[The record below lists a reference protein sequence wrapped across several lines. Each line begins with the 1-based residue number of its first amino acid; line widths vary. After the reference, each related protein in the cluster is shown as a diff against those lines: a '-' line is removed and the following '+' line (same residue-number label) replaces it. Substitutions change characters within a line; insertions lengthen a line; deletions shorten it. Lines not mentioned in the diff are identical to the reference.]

1 MNTTSWDERQAKRLK
16 ELMLVN
22 PRICLDRH
30 QQDLKV
36 CKEYLSNENTKD
48 FEEML
53 VCALKKV
60 ENYLSYNRK
69 HLGIENDYL
78 DILGDVGLIAI
89 KKLSTFRG
97 GSLFSTWVKGIMRY
111 ELLKYYSKKHNKNE
125 VKLSE
130 NIINENQ
137 IEKFEDQEKLKKYF
151 LGLSKQETFIIN
163 AIVFNG
169 HTTESLADK
178 IKRPTELLNKIYL
191 DGLSKIKNN
200 IKLGMIL

>member
-1 MNTTSWDERQAKRLK
+1 MNTASWDERQAKRLK

-30 QQDLKV
+30 QHDLKV
-36 CKEYLSNENTKD
+36 CKEYLSNENIKD

-78 DILGDVGLIAI
+78 DILGDVGLVAI

-97 GSLFSTWVKGIMRY
+97 GSLFSTWVKGVMRY
-111 ELLKYYSKKHNKNE
+111 ELLKYYSKKHKKNE

-130 NIINENQ
+130 NIISENQ
-137 IEKFEDQEKLKKYF
+137 IEKFEDQEKLKEYY
-151 LGLSKQETFIIN
+151 LGLSKQEIFIIN
-163 AIVFNG
+163 AIIFNG
-169 HTTESLADK
+169 HNIESLADK
-178 IKRPTELLNKIYL
+178 IKKSTEFLNKIYL
-191 DGLSKIKNN
+191 EGINKIKNN
-200 IKLGMIL
+200 IKSSMI